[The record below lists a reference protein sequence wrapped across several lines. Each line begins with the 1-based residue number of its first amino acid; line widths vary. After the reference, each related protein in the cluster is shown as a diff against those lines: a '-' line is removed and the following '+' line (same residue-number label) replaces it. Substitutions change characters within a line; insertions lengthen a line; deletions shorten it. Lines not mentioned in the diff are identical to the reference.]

1 LWNLDIKYEESLMVE
16 RRTELNRRY
25 HRKEKMR
32 KLKAKLAKA
41 KTPAERE
48 AILAKIERISPWW
61 KEPAPQ
67 A

>member
-1 LWNLDIKYEESLMVE
+1 MVE

-32 KLKAKLAKA
+32 KLKLKLTRA
-41 KTPAERE
+41 KTPAEKE

-61 KEPAPQ
+61 KEPAAAQ